1 MIEICNVTKSFG
13 ATKALDRLQ
22 LRIGEGIT
30 GLVGENGA
38 GKSTLLRCI
47 AGVLNPEGG
56 DIYIDGRERKDVE
69 AKKDLYFLSDFPYSP
84 GNATIDGVYEFYSCF
99 YDFDIDR
106 FHEVLT
112 HFSLPSKGKIN
123 NFSKGMRRQLFVALA
138 LAAKTK
144 YLLMDEAF
152 DGLDPIALDAIK
164 GEIIKEKE
172 NGRNIIISSHN
183 ISVLEKLADR
193 FIMLSK
199 GHLAADEETETMGKN
214 FIKYQA
220 FFEVDPSEK
229 ELSSICSLISY
240 RKIGSILNFVMEED
254 DEALAKIKETYKPK
268 FIETVNIDGDEL
280 VALTMLKARKEGK

>member
-1 MIEICNVTKSFG
+1 MIEIKHVCKSFG
-13 ATKALDRLQ
+13 ATKALDRLDLQ
-22 LRIGEGIT
+22 IGDGIT

-47 AGVLNPEGG
+47 AGVLNPEEGT
-56 DIYIDGRERKDVE
+56 IYIDDKDRKDVE

-84 GNATIDGVYEFYSCF
+84 ANSTIDRVYQFYSCF
-99 YDFDIDR
+99 YDFDLDR

-112 HFSLPSKGKIN
+112 HFSLPPTGKIN
-123 NFSKGMRRQLFVALA
+123 NFSKGMRRQLFVALS

-183 ISVLEKLADR
+183 ISTLEKLADR
-193 FIMLSK
+193 FVMLSK
-199 GHLAADEETETMGKN
+199 GHLAVNEEAQSLGQN
-214 FIKYQA
+214 YVKYQA
-220 FFEVDPSEK
+220 FFENIPSEE
-229 ELSSICSLISY
+229 ELGSLCVLISY
-240 RKIGSILNFVMEED
+240 RKVGSVLNFVMEED
-254 DEALAKIKETYKPK
+254 DEALRKIKEAFKPR
-268 FIETVNIDGDEL
+268 FIESVNIDGDEL
-280 VALTMLKARKEGK
+280 VTLAMIQARKEGK